1 LSAITAFL
9 QETAIPARQNRSV
22 IQQPSSAHPA
32 VEIASLRGIHVR
44 LGAREVLQGLDL
56 SLREGEIFA
65 LLGRN
70 GTGKTTLM
78 RLLTGQLRP
87 TSGDVRAFGGDPG
100 WEAAPRR
107 MMSLVPQEI
116 ALYPRLTI
124 RENLEIMAGMAGLPK
139 REIPLRVEEAMA
151 LAQVEG
157 RHRDMID
164 HLSGGYK
171 RRANIAAALLT
182 RPRLLLL
189 DEPTVG
195 VDVDARLSLHRA
207 LMRLRDDGTSILLT
221 THDLDEARA
230 LADRIGILVS
240 GRMAEEGPVEDIL
253 RRMFGDRREVV
264 VSLGREPD
272 NTLRSALERLGFTP
286 CANPLEWTSWSTGI
300 EGFAA
305 LPAALRR
312 HGIDLQEI
320 RLREPGLEHVLAHV
334 EGERS

>member
-1 LSAITAFL
+1 MLKPAPTHPEAAI
-9 QETAIPARQNRSV
+9 
-22 IQQPSSAHPA
+22 A
-32 VEIASLRGIHVR
+32 VLAAVHVR

-56 SLREGEIFA
+56 CLNQGEIFG

-87 TSGDVRAFGGDPG
+87 TSGEVRVFGGDPG
-100 WEAAPRR
+100 RDAEPRR
-107 MMSLVPQEI
+107 MMSLVPQDI
-116 ALYPRLTI
+116 ALYPRLTV
-124 RENLEIMAGMAGLPK
+124 RENLEIMAGMAGLAK
-139 REIPLRVEEAMA
+139 GEIPLRVEEAMA
-151 LAQVEG
+151 LVQVEG
-157 RHRDMID
+157 RQGDLID

-207 LMRLRDDGTSILLT
+207 LRRLRDEGTSILLT
-221 THDLDEARA
+221 THDLDEARV
-230 LADRIGILVS
+230 LADRIGILAS
-240 GRMAEEGPVEDIL
+240 GRMAEEGPAGDIL

-264 VSLGREPD
+264 VTLSREPG
-272 NTLRSALERLGFTP
+272 NAVKSALERLGFAPT
-286 CANPLEWTSWSTGI
+286 ASPLEWTSWSAGVESFST
-300 EGFAA
+300 

-312 HGIDLQEI
+312 HGIDLHEI
-320 RLREPGLEHVLAHV
+320 RLQEPGLEHVLAHV
-334 EGERS
+334 EGMRS

>member
-1 LSAITAFL
+1 M
-9 QETAIPARQNRSV
+9 
-22 IQQPSSAHPA
+22 
-32 VEIASLRGIHVR
+32 EIASLRGIHVR

-87 TSGDVRAFGGDPG
+87 TSGDVRAFGGDPSR
-100 WEAAPRR
+100 EAAPRR
-107 MMSLVPQEI
+107 MMNLVPQEI
-116 ALYPRLTI
+116 ALYPRLTV
-124 RENLEIMAGMAGLPK
+124 RENLEIMAGMAALPK

-151 LAQVEG
+151 LVQVED
-157 RHRDMID
+157 RQRDLID
-164 HLSGGYK
+164 YLSGGYK

-189 DEPTVG
+189 DEPSVG

-207 LMRLRDDGTSILLT
+207 LRRLRDHGTSILLT

-230 LADRIGILVS
+230 LADRIGILAS
-240 GRMAEEGPVEDIL
+240 GRMVEEGPVGDIL

-264 VSLGREPD
+264 VTLSREPD
-272 NTLRSALERLGFTP
+272 DTVKGTLERLGLTP
-286 CANPLEWTSWSTGI
+286 SANPLEWTSWSTGV
-300 EGFAA
+300 EGFAS
-305 LPAALRR
+305 LPTALRR
-312 HGIDLQEI
+312 QGVDLHEI

-334 EGERS
+334 EGARS

>member
-1 LSAITAFL
+1 M
-9 QETAIPARQNRSV
+9 N
-22 IQQPSSAHPA
+22 
-32 VEIASLRGIHVR
+32 
-44 LGAREVLQGLDL
+44 L
-56 SLREGEIFA
+56 SLNQGEIFA

-87 TSGDVRAFGGDPG
+87 TSGDVQVFGGDPG
-100 WEAAPRR
+100 REAAPRR

-116 ALYPRLTI
+116 ALYPRLTV

-139 REIPLRVEEAMA
+139 HEIASRVAEAMA
-151 LAQVEG
+151 LVQVED
-157 RHRDMID
+157 RERDLID

-189 DEPTVG
+189 DEPSVG
-195 VDVDARLSLHRA
+195 VDVEARLSLHRA
-207 LMRLRDDGTSILLT
+207 LRGLRDGGTSILLT
-221 THDLDEARA
+221 THDLDEARV
-230 LADRIGILVS
+230 LADRIGILAS
-240 GRMAEEGPVEDIL
+240 GRMAEEGPVGDIL

-264 VSLGREPD
+264 VTLSREPGD
-272 NTLRSALERLGFTP
+272 AVKSALERLGLAPTD
-286 CANPLEWTSWSTGI
+286 NPLEWTSWSTGV
-300 EGFAA
+300 EGFGA

-334 EGERS
+334 EGTRS

>member
-1 LSAITAFL
+1 MEA
-9 QETAIPARQNRSV
+9 AIPVRQNLST
-22 IQQPSSAHPA
+22 IQEPAPAHRGST
-32 VEIASLRGIHVR
+32 IARMAGVHVR
-44 LGAREVLQGLDL
+44 LGAREVLRGLDL
-56 SLREGEIFA
+56 SLHQCEIFA

-100 WEAAPRR
+100 REAAPRR
-107 MMSLVPQEI
+107 MMSLVPQDI
-116 ALYPRLTI
+116 ALYPRLTV
-124 RENLEIMAGMAGLPK
+124 RENLEIMAGMAGLSK
-139 REIPLRVEEAMA
+139 REIPGRVEEAMA
-151 LAQVEG
+151 LVQVEG
-157 RHRDMID
+157 RHRDLID

-195 VDVDARLSLHRA
+195 VDVDARLSLHRT
-207 LMRLRDDGTSILLT
+207 LRRLRDDGTSILLT

-230 LADRIGILVS
+230 LADRIGILAS
-240 GRMAEEGPVEDIL
+240 GRMAEKGPVADIL

-264 VSLGREPD
+264 VTLSREPD
-272 NTLRSALERLGFTP
+272 DGVKGVLGRLGLAPTT
-286 CANPLEWTSWSTGI
+286 NPMEWAAWSTGL
-300 EGFAA
+300 ESFGT

-312 HGIDLQEI
+312 HGVELHEI
-320 RLREPGLEHVLAHV
+320 RLRVPGLEHVLAHV
-334 EGERS
+334 EGARS

>member
-1 LSAITAFL
+1 M
-9 QETAIPARQNRSV
+9 PAHRA
-22 IQQPSSAHPA
+22 P
-32 VEIASLRGIHVR
+32 IACLTEVHVR
-44 LGAREVLQGLDL
+44 LGAREVLRGLDL
-56 SLREGEIFA
+56 SLYSGEIFA

-87 TSGDVRAFGGDPG
+87 TSGAVQAFGGDPG
-100 WEAAPRR
+100 REAAPRR
-107 MMSLVPQEI
+107 MMSLVPQDI
-116 ALYPRLTI
+116 ALYPRLTV
-124 RENLEIMAGMAGLPK
+124 RENLEIMAGMAGLSK
-139 REIPLRVEEAMA
+139 RDIPVRVEEAMA
-151 LAQVEG
+151 LVQVEG
-157 RHRDMID
+157 RQQDLID

-189 DEPTVG
+189 DEPIVG

-207 LMRLRDDGTSILLT
+207 LRRLRDNGTAILLT

-230 LADRIGILVS
+230 LADRIGIIAS
-240 GRMAEEGPVEDIL
+240 GRMAEEGPVGDIL

-272 NTLRSALERLGFTP
+272 DSIKRTLERLGLTP
-286 CANPLEWTSWSTGI
+286 GTSPLEWTSWSTGV
-300 EGFAA
+300 EGFASLSA
-305 LPAALRR
+305 GLQR
-312 HGIDLQEI
+312 HGVDLHEI

-334 EGERS
+334 EGARS

>member
-1 LSAITAFL
+1 MK
-9 QETAIPARQNRSV
+9 QEPA
-22 IQQPSSAHPA
+22 PAHPA
-32 VEIASLRGIHVR
+32 IACLTGVHVR
-44 LGAREVLQGLDL
+44 LGAREVLRGLNL
-56 SLREGEIFA
+56 SLHQGEIFA

-100 WEAAPRR
+100 REAAPRR
-107 MMSLVPQEI
+107 MMSLVPQDI

-124 RENLEIMAGMAGLPK
+124 RENLEIMAGMAGLSK
-139 REIPLRVEEAMA
+139 FDIPLRVEEAMA
-151 LAQVEG
+151 LVQVEG
-157 RHRDMID
+157 RRHDLID

-189 DEPTVG
+189 DEPTAG
-195 VDVDARLSLHRA
+195 VDVDARLSLHRT
-207 LMRLRDDGTSILLT
+207 LKRLRDDGTSILLT

-230 LADRIGILVS
+230 LADRIGILAS
-240 GRMAEEGPVEDIL
+240 GRMAEEGPVADIL

-264 VSLGREPD
+264 VTLSREPD
-272 NTLRSALERLGFTP
+272 DSVKSALGRLGLGPTD
-286 CANPLEWTSWSTGI
+286 NPLEWNSWSTGL
-300 EGFAA
+300 ESFAS

-312 HGIDLQEI
+312 QGVDLHEI
-320 RLREPGLEHVLAHV
+320 RLQEPGLEHVLAHV
-334 EGERS
+334 EGARS

>member
-1 LSAITAFL
+1 MS
-9 QETAIPARQNRSV
+9 EV
-22 IQQPSSAHPA
+22 
-32 VEIASLRGIHVR
+32 HVR
-44 LGAREVLQGLDL
+44 LGAREVLRGLNL
-56 SLREGEIFA
+56 SLKQGEIYS

-87 TSGDVRAFGGDPG
+87 ASGDVRVFGGDPSR
-100 WEAAPRR
+100 EAAPRR
-107 MMSLVPQEI
+107 MMSLVPQDI
-116 ALYPRLTI
+116 ALYPRLTV

-139 REIPLRVEEAMA
+139 RDIPSRVEEAMA
-151 LAQVEG
+151 LVQVEG
-157 RHRDMID
+157 RQRDLMD

-195 VDVDARLSLHRA
+195 VDIEARLSLHRT
-207 LMRLRDDGTSILLT
+207 LRHLRDEGASILLT
-221 THDLDEARA
+221 THDLDEAKS
-230 LADRIGILVS
+230 LADRIGVLAS
-240 GRMAEEGPVEDIL
+240 GRMAEEGPVSDIL

-264 VSLGREPD
+264 VTLSREPGE
-272 NTLRSALERLGFTP
+272 TVKSVLERLGLASTE
-286 CANPLEWTSWSTGI
+286 NPLEWTSWSAGV
-300 EGFAA
+300 EGFGS

-312 HGIDLQEI
+312 HDIDLNEI

-334 EGERS
+334 EGMHS

>member
-1 LSAITAFL
+1 MLKPAPAHSGPVIAILA
-9 QETAIPARQNRSV
+9 EV
-22 IQQPSSAHPA
+22 
-32 VEIASLRGIHVR
+32 HVR
-44 LGAREVLQGLDL
+44 LGAREVLRGLNL
-56 SLREGEIFA
+56 SLNQGEIFA

-78 RLLTGQLRP
+78 RLLTGQLQP
-87 TSGDVRAFGGDPG
+87 TSGDVRAFGGNPG
-100 WEAAPRR
+100 REAAPRR

-116 ALYPRLTI
+116 ALYPRLTV

-139 REIPLRVEEAMA
+139 REIPARVAEAMA
-151 LAQVEG
+151 LVQVEG
-157 RHRDMID
+157 RQRDLID

-189 DEPTVG
+189 DEPSVG

-207 LMRLRDDGTSILLT
+207 LRWLRDEGTSILLT
-221 THDLDEARA
+221 THDLDEARV
-230 LADRIGILVS
+230 LADRIGILAS
-240 GRMAEEGPVEDIL
+240 GRMAEEGPVGDIL
-253 RRMFGDRREVV
+253 RRIFGDRREVV
-264 VSLGREPD
+264 VTLSREPGD
-272 NTLRSALERLGFTP
+272 TVKSALERLGLTSTE
-286 CANPLEWTSWSTGI
+286 NPLEWISWSTGV
-300 EGFAA
+300 EGFGT

-334 EGERS
+334 EGTRS